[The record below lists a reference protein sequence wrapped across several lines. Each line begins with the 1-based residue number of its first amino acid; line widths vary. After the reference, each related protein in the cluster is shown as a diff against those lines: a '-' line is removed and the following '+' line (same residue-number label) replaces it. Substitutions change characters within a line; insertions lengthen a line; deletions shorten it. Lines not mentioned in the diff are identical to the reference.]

1 MRDDV
6 GMSSDVAEG
15 GTAREG
21 KGVHTDTV
29 SDDFGRRS
37 DRAGLSE
44 ELGIIEYSWIIQE
57 LRNACRLTGLSH
69 KVGLSLNTANC
80 DNQVQTGDI
89 A

>member
-15 GTAREG
+15 GTARKG

-29 SDDFGRRS
+29 SDDLGGRS

-44 ELGIIEYSWIIQE
+44 ELGITGNSWIRRI

-69 KVGLSLNTANC
+69 EVGPVT
-80 DNQVQTGDI
+80 QHG
-89 A
+89 